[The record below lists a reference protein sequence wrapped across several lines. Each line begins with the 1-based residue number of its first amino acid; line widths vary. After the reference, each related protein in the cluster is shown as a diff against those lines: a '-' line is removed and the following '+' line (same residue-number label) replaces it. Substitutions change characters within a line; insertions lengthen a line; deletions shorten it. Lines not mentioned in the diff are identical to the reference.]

1 MKHIFQLVIW
11 SFHCQE
17 PKTTFLQSNILK
29 LRCKDKIGE
38 VAKMVEWED
47 IELTLLPQAHQNYNY
62 LKSNYW

>member
-47 IELTLLPQAHQNYNY
+47 IELTLLP
-62 LKSNYW
+62 